1 MTSPLAT
8 YLHDHLAA
16 SHFAVELLE
25 GLAARHRG
33 GPLGSFCEEILVQI
47 REDQQTLESIIA
59 KIGEAGYD
67 SKDLAAW
74 VAEKASRMK
83 LRQPNDGGLGTFEA
97 VETLALGVRGKLA
110 LWELLPVVAQADYR
124 LRDWDFTRLAARA
137 GDQFSQLDDWRLKL
151 AQETFAGK
159 K

>member
-1 MTSPLAT
+1 MTSPLAI

-16 SHFAVELLE
+16 SHFAIELLE
-25 GLAARHRG
+25 GLADRHQG
-33 GPLGSFCEEILVQI
+33 GPLGNFCVEILAEI
-47 REDQQTLESIIA
+47 REDQQALESMIA
-59 KIGEAGYD
+59 KVGEAGYD

-97 VETLALGVRGKLA
+97 LETLALGVQGKLA
-110 LWELLPVVAQADYR
+110 LWQVLPVVAQADYR
-124 LRDWDFTRLAARA
+124 LRDWDFTRLGGRAR
-137 GDQFSQLDDWRLKL
+137 DQFSRLNDWRLKL